1 METLEIG
8 GSYEC
13 VITHVNTPSNFF
25 IQLSSS
31 MERTGNLMNN
41 LDNYYR
47 NGFLDDN
54 ESNIEYVFLLFFLTS
69 FCFNFCC
76 MSEIYIVRL
85 YE

>member
-1 METLEIG
+1 MERLEIG
-8 GSYEC
+8 GSYDC

-54 ESNIEYVFLLFFLTS
+54 ESNIEYVFLLLF
-69 FCFNFCC
+69 
-76 MSEIYIVRL
+76 
-85 YE
+85 